1 MISCVSLSSS
11 FIFPSSVSISVVY
24 SSKSVWIKSKFIY
37 HTITIK
43 LVSIPWDCY
52 TPAIRSIG
60 ETERMATRLKV
71 KEIAE
76 RKGMS
81 QRQLFFRSQVDLK
94 TIQRMYR
101 YPTATV
107 ITTDTLDKLARA
119 LHVDASLLV
128 DSD

>member
-1 MISCVSLSSS
+1 MT
-11 FIFPSSVSISVVY
+11 
-24 SSKSVWIKSKFIY
+24 IY
-37 HTITIK
+37 HTITNE

-52 TPAIRSIG
+52 TCAICSMG
-60 ETERMATRLKV
+60 ETRSMATRLKV

-76 RKGMS
+76 ARGIS

-101 YPTATV
+101 YPTTTV

-119 LHVDASLLV
+119 LNVDVSLLV
-128 DSD
+128 ESDPPLPKTVDAGHAE